1 MAEKRKVFKDMTYK
15 NLDKLNPFT
24 EMPRMR
30 LSEVNAINDLIDRNM
45 AKAVVR
51 EENEYQEKGY
61 TDKCPV
67 CGEVLIDRQVFCDLC
82 GQRLDRENVEF

>member
-15 NLDKLNPFT
+15 HLDKLNPFA
-24 EMPRMR
+24 EMPKMR
-30 LSEVNAINDLIDRNM
+30 LSEVNAINDLIDRNT

-51 EENEYQEKGY
+51 EENEYQASGY

-67 CGEVLIDRQVFCDLC
+67 CGELLIERQVFCDLC
-82 GQRLDRENVEF
+82 GQRLDRDNVEF